1 MVGSC
6 WKCSRWGRRKE
17 ARTWVQW
24 PPLTMRHL
32 AHFAGV
38 SSTTTPHPLLI
49 LSPAHWVFGT
59 RPGSEKHKRFCARL
73 IEPPTIL
80 DELRRQAVSSN
91 QKSIFFVFSM
101 DYPSTYFLSG
111 PFLHDRHIFSS
122 SKSNSKSRGNRQP
135 LLRIFR
141 SWIPFSNSS
150 FRRISFVNKV
160 RTYLWFDCFRVIP
173 ADSVYLHF
181 SLFILGKVG

>member
-59 RPGSEKHKRFCARL
+59 RPGSEKPLGTLNPVQRSINVFAQDSLSH
-73 IEPPTIL
+73 
-80 DELRRQAVSSN
+80 LRYLTNYDV
-91 QKSIFFVFSM
+91 KP
-101 DYPSTYFLSG
+101 YPLT
-111 PFLHDRHIFSS
+111 RTQFSS
-122 SKSNSKSRGNRQP
+122 FSAWTTLQPTSSQDRSSTTDTSSLAQNQIRSRGVTGNLFSGSSEVGFLFLTP
-135 LLRIFR
+135 HFVGFPSLIKFVRIFGL
-141 SWIPFSNSS
+141 IVF
-150 FRRISFVNKV
+150 
-160 RTYLWFDCFRVIP
+160 
-173 ADSVYLHF
+173 A
-181 SLFILGKVG
+181 